1 MVNIGIIIGS
11 TRPGRFADKPA
22 KWFLEQAKKS
32 GDGKAS
38 FELIDIR
45 DYNLPLLDEDKPAKV
60 SKGHTK
66 KWSAKI
72 ASMDGF
78 VFVTAEHNHSFPA
91 SLKNAIDYLN
101 KEWSYKPVA
110 YVAYGFAAGYRA
122 VEQLR
127 PIAAQFHQYDLRET
141 VHIQIDGSEK
151 LLINDWHEKQA
162 KALLDSIVFWAQEM
176 KSSRKKLQ
184 LN

>member
-1 MVNIGIIIGS
+1 MGASMTKIGIIIGS

-22 KWFLEQAKKS
+22 QWFYEQTKEC
-32 GDGKAS
+32 DAS

-45 DYNLPLLDEDKPAKV
+45 DYNLPLLDEDAPAKV
-60 SKGHTK
+60 SKQHTK
-66 KWSAKI
+66 KWSEAI
-72 ASMDGF
+72 AAMDGY

-101 KEWSYKPVA
+101 KEWTYKPVA
-110 YVAYGFAAGYRA
+110 YVAYGFAAGHRA

-141 VHIQIDGSEK
+141 IHIQLDGSNE
-151 LLINDWHEKQA
+151 LRVNESHEKSA
-162 KALLDSIVFWAQEM
+162 TELIKSIVFWAGVM
-176 KSSRKKLQ
+176 KSARDRL
-184 LN
+184 